1 MQYLWDWC
9 QDSIHKVLIRS
20 TSKFYSVQIG
30 RSVILY
36 APWIWQRAYA
46 FMDVCIDGELIG
58 RIVYELFKNL
68 CPETCAN
75 FIALC
80 TGEKGHSSTNNTRL
94 SYVNSIFHRVVVNGW
109 VQGGGMS
116 DITINWHDAIVNIS
130 YMYYLSDIC
139 EGSGATGESIFGKHF
154 PGI

>member
-1 MQYLWDWC
+1 
-9 QDSIHKVLIRS
+9 
-20 TSKFYSVQIG
+20 
-30 RSVILY
+30 
-36 APWIWQRAYA
+36 
-46 FMDVCIDGELIG
+46 MDVCVDGELIG

-80 TGEKGHSSTNNTRL
+80 TGEKGHSSTTNTRL

-116 DITINWHDAIVNIS
+116 HNTMIPLLLISTINQIFVKAVVQLESQYLVNIFQVYIYDQVFTS
-130 YMYYLSDIC
+130 ILASLFLS
-139 EGSGATGESIFGKHF
+139 
-154 PGI
+154 